1 LPNNVQSSVAGRTRL
16 SPVRALESAVAAWG
30 HTPLEPSWK
39 QADVFPI
46 VAHIIDQAYRD
57 HQRFVTSREVAT
69 WLLQDPE
76 GRNMVESAREQQQE
90 QQSLE
95 WLASNMVSWFSQRIT
110 VGESDWA
117 RAFERTKIDGL

>member
-1 LPNNVQSSVAGRTRL
+1 M
-16 SPVRALESAVAAWG
+16 
-30 HTPLEPSWK
+30 EPSWK

-46 VAHIIDQAYRD
+46 IACIIRQAYAE
-57 HQRFVTSREVAT
+57 HQRFMPAQEIAVR
-69 WLLQDPE
+69 LLKDPE
-76 GRNMVESAREQQQE
+76 GRNLVEMAREQQQEE

-117 RAFERTKIDGL
+117 RQFERTKIDGLWAYKPIALSNL

>member
-1 LPNNVQSSVAGRTRL
+1 M
-16 SPVRALESAVAAWG
+16 
-30 HTPLEPSWK
+30 EPSWK

-46 VAHIIDQAYRD
+46 IARIIEQTYRE
-57 HQRFVTSREVAT
+57 HQRFITAQEIAAR
-69 WLLQDPE
+69 LLQDFE
-76 GRNMVESAREQQQE
+76 GRNLVEAACEQQPD

-117 RAFERTKIDGL
+117 RAFERTRIEGLWAYKPLATADP